1 MPQRIT
7 KTDEAYVHKQLKRP
21 HDASGN
27 VFEIRRIVLNNLGHK
42 VYLMY
47 GVENPP
53 DFDDVDDEWDE
64 TSGAEKD
71 YITAGLYLKADDAK
85 KAVAAYEKEKEKE
98 ARTQPQRE
106 RLARTEA
113 PARQPPAAPVR
124 AGARPARAAAAGA
137 ARVLRRIHDGG
148 CDTDEDELIDDEP
161 SPPVDEGAEGAEGAE
176 RANDMEED
184 VVPPSALVM
193 RDRTPEL
200 GLAPQ
205 PEPEEKDED
214 GDQGGQDDG
223 GGGSETAEHAA
234 ARAAAER
241 EAAED
246 RARAQTPAAG
256 ATDYDS
262 EEYDEELT
270 EEEVIGDLK
279 WGNRDRTNIVDRDS
293 DMFKPLSKLDK
304 ETGMPTG
311 EPRVEGPTTK
321 LPPDAA
327 EVKYLFEFLTPNM
340 LELVVAQTNLYQQ
353 QQETLAAEQNLKADV
368 GDEVRY
374 RTFKKLE
381 RKGLC
386 AIIGVLIYMGVG
398 SLGAYKEYWT
408 PRANAEQYGVAWT
421 GSAFVQEDSG
431 VSLNTFENFLRFVH
445 FEDVNAAPDPSSP
458 GYDRAW
464 KMRRYLSMF
473 AENCRAGW
481 TVAKELSIDEMM
493 IRFKGRCAWK
503 QYMPDKP
510 IKWGLK
516 VWGLCNAKNGYLLN
530 FELYCG
536 KSDEAVGLATSIV
549 LKLIVEMMAVQ
560 TINGLHIYMDN
571 YYSSPTL
578 FYKLALYGV
587 LACGTMRC
595 NRKGWP
601 TQVSFSASVT
611 DARKVT

>member
-137 ARVLRRIHDGG
+137 ARALRRIHDGG

-193 RDRTPEL
+193 RDRTPQL

-205 PEPEEKDED
+205 PEEKDED
-214 GDQGGQDDG
+214 GDQGGQDDD

-279 WGNRDRTNIVDRDS
+279 WGNRDRTNMMPS
-293 DMFKPLSKLDK
+293 DACSD
-304 ETGMPTG
+304 G
-311 EPRVEGPTTK
+311 R
-321 LPPDAA
+321 
-327 EVKYLFEFLTPNM
+327 Y
-340 LELVVAQTNLYQQ
+340 
-353 QQETLAAEQNLKADV
+353 DV
-368 GDEVRY
+368 RS
-374 RTFKKLE
+374 
-381 RKGLC
+381 
-386 AIIGVLIYMGVG
+386 A
-398 SLGAYKEYWT
+398 
-408 PRANAEQYGVAWT
+408 GVADWKT
-421 GSAFVQEDSG
+421 SG
-431 VSLNTFENFLRFVH
+431 RGNTER
-445 FEDVNAAPDPSSP
+445 
-458 GYDRAW
+458 
-464 KMRRYLSMF
+464 
-473 AENCRAGW
+473 
-481 TVAKELSIDEMM
+481 
-493 IRFKGRCAWK
+493 
-503 QYMPDKP
+503 
-510 IKWGLK
+510 
-516 VWGLCNAKNGYLLN
+516 
-530 FELYCG
+530 
-536 KSDEAVGLATSIV
+536 
-549 LKLIVEMMAVQ
+549 
-560 TINGLHIYMDN
+560 
-571 YYSSPTL
+571 TL
-578 FYKLALYGV
+578 TA
-587 LACGTMRC
+587 
-595 NRKGWP
+595 
-601 TQVSFSASVT
+601 
-611 DARKVT
+611 